1 MLITFLSFF
10 IILSV
15 IYQVF
20 KTSKGFTLLFFIL
33 APLIVTPLWMTYE
46 SLDWFKW
53 VKAYS
58 LAITVIAITLTKYK
72 KFYSSKKLFNF
83 IYAFL
88 GINIIEALIK
98 DLATLDFISVINI
111 FIGTVLVI
119 SLIDKD
125 NKIHVDIN
133 SKSKDLITPKLDR
146 SWIIIY
152 TLWNWIYVYGQ
163 YPEFALK
170 HIAVLAVPFFFE
182 LLTKG
187 TWLQARALTLGFY
200 IIVSLTTNPYL
211 DQYIPKLNANL
222 TILPIVIVLINLSI
236 LTYVLILKYR
246 DLNKE
251 IFQSIK
257 NKLSL

>member
-1 MLITFLSFF
+1 MLITVLSFL
-10 IILSV
+10 IILSI

-33 APLIVTPLWMTYE
+33 TPLIVTPLWMTYE

-58 LAITVIAITLTKYK
+58 LAIIIIAITLTKYK

-98 DLATLDFISVINI
+98 DLATLDFVSAINI

-119 SLIDKD
+119 SLIGKD
-125 NKIHVDIN
+125 NKIYVDIK
-133 SKSKDLITPKLDR
+133 SKSKDLITPKLDQH
-146 SWIIIY
+146 WIIIY

-170 HIAVLAVPFFFE
+170 HIAILAVPFFFE

-187 TWLQARALTLGFY
+187 TWLQARAITLGFHV
-200 IIVSLTTNPYL
+200 IFSITTNPYI
-211 DQYIPKLNANL
+211 DKYIPKLNPNL
-222 TILPIVIVLINLSI
+222 TSLPLVIVLINLSI
-236 LTYVLILKYR
+236 LTYVLVFKYR
-246 DLNKE
+246 G
-251 IFQSIK
+251 
-257 NKLSL
+257 